1 MKEKLIAALIEIV
14 GISVT
19 SIGVGYEA
27 AYKADLGYLIITVG
41 SIIIATGGLIYAK
54 ILPKG

>member
-1 MKEKLIAALIEIV
+1 MKGKVIAALIEMV

-27 AYKADLGYLIITVG
+27 AYKADLGYLIVTMG
-41 SIIIATGGLIYAK
+41 SVIIAMGGLLYAK
-54 ILPKG
+54 VVHKG